1 MWQRRSVDIPCLAQL
16 IDVVNESVLGS
27 DRSEFVNL
35 VQDANIVECQTKMM
49 ITGSCCDCNCHEY
62 LC

>member
-1 MWQRRSVDIPCLAQL
+1 MLCTNMWQRRSVDIPCLAQL

-35 VQDANIVECQTKMM
+35 VQDANIVNVKQR
-49 ITGSCCDCNCHEY
+49 
-62 LC
+62 